1 MGSPGG
7 TIMSRLSCRLTTP
20 ITLTVLPSLMYL
32 YPSLRRISRS
42 SLERLR
48 SASHSKNLGDNSR
61 FSFVISTTVA
71 SLTNGATLAP
81 YPAFTRALNP
91 DRMSDM

>member
-20 ITLTVLPSLMYL
+20 ITLTVLPSLI